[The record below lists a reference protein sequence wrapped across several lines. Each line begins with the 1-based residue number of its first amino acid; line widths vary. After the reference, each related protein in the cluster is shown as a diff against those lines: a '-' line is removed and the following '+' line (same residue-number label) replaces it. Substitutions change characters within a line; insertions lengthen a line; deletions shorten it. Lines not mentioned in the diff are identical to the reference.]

1 MSFEDEQT
9 LSEVDV
15 DKQAA
20 KFDLQGFLE
29 DARSARVSVT
39 IYSRGD
45 LAGEESRL
53 SGLAAEATMR
63 GDRVTVRELNAR
75 LAEVKSEYLA
85 SGLQVTFEER
95 SPDWRRDRIS
105 ELAEA
110 GVTDQVE
117 VGVALMA
124 GQVID
129 PPELAGDT
137 EFFDAVR
144 SKLPAQ
150 FARLVKAWSQLQ
162 PPKDDSGF
170 PVF

>member
-29 DARSARVSVT
+29 DARSASVSVT

-53 SGLAAEATMR
+53 SGLAAEAMMR

-105 ELAEA
+105 ELAEV
-110 GVTDQVE
+110 GVTGQVE
-117 VGVALMA
+117 VGVALMS

-144 SKLPAQ
+144 VKLPAQ

-162 PPKDDSGF
+162 PPKDDRGF